1 MMINDIKK
9 NELNELEM
17 ENVAGG
23 SYPDEKNPDNII
35 RSQEDLNLWMSFSW
49 EERDEVIAQ
58 PDANSRR
65 AKMYEIGERKANP
78 NKVYPHG
85 GGVSGGW

>member
-1 MMINDIKK
+1 MMINDMMKK
-9 NELNELEM
+9 ELNELEM
-17 ENVAGG
+17 EKVAGG
-23 SYPDEKNPDNII
+23 CYPDDNNPDNII

-49 EERDEVIAQ
+49 EERNEVIAL

-65 AKMYEIGERKANP
+65 AKMYEIGERKNNP
-78 NKVYPHG
+78 NKICTHG

>member
-1 MMINDIKK
+1 MMNDMKK

-17 ENVAGG
+17 EKVAGG
-23 SYPDEKNPDNII
+23 SIDYENHPDNVI
-35 RSQEDLNLWMSFSW
+35 RSQEDLNLYMSLSW
-49 EERDEVIAQ
+49 EERDEINAL
-58 PDANSRR
+58 PDVNSRR

>member
-1 MMINDIKK
+1 MINNIKN

-23 SYPDEKNPDNII
+23 SYPDENNPDNVI
-35 RSQEDLNLWMSFSW
+35 RSQEDLNLFMSFTD
-49 EERDEVIAQ
+49 EERAQ
-58 PDANSRR
+58 VYALPDAKSRR
-65 AKMYEIGERKANP
+65 AKMYEIGKRKANP
-78 NKVYPHG
+78 GQIFPHG

>member
-1 MMINDIKK
+1 MMNDMKK

-17 ENVAGG
+17 EKVAGG
-23 SYPDEKNPDNII
+23 SIDYENHPDNVI

-49 EERDEVIAQ
+49 EERDQVLAL

-65 AKMYEIGERKANP
+65 AKMYEIGKRKANP
-78 NKVYPHG
+78 NQTYVHG

>member
-1 MMINDIKK
+1 MINDIKK

-23 SYPDEKNPDNII
+23 YYPDDNNPDNII

-49 EERDEVIAQ
+49 EERDEVIAL

-65 AKMYEIGERKANP
+65 AKMYEIGKRKANP
-78 NKVYPHG
+78 NQTYVHG

>member
-1 MMINDIKK
+1 MINDIKK

-23 SYPDEKNPDNII
+23 YYPDDNNPDNII

-49 EERDEVIAQ
+49 EERDEVIAL
-58 PDANSRR
+58 PDAN
-65 AKMYEIGERKANP
+65 P
-78 NKVYPHG
+78 NQTYVHG

>member
-1 MMINDIKK
+1 MINDIKK

-23 SYPDEKNPDNII
+23 YYPADNNPDNII

-49 EERDEVIAQ
+49 EERDEVIAL

-65 AKMYEIGERKANP
+65 AKMYEIGKRKANP
-78 NKVYPHG
+78 NQTYVHG

>member
-1 MMINDIKK
+1 MMNDMKK

-23 SYPDEKNPDNII
+23 SYPDDNNPESII
-35 RSQEDLNLWMSFSW
+35 RSQEDLNLWMSFTW
-49 EERDEVIAQ
+49 EEREQVLAL
-58 PDANSRR
+58 PDLNSRR
-65 AKMYEIGERKANP
+65 AKMYEIGKSKANP
-78 NKVYPHG
+78 GQIRIHG